1 MKCFYCKNTIPDN
14 SSECDICGAI
24 QETKV
29 VPPIPE
35 TGEDIKE
42 SKREIFLFKLQD
54 MLTRVVSIIMFVVL
68 CGGVSLWYGIYSY
81 NLIKTGGKNALI
93 NWLVYDR
100 AGLGILI
107 MMGCSYVMYIMTT
120 EKRHEFIYKFNMLL
134 PFIFLIGYI
143 LCWFLEL
150 LGI

>member
-35 TGEDIKE
+35 TEEDIKE

-81 NLIKTGGKNALI
+81 NLIKT
-93 NWLVYDR
+93 VVR
-100 AGLGILI
+100 
-107 MMGCSYVMYIMTT
+107 
-120 EKRHEFIYKFNMLL
+120 ML
-134 PFIFLIGYI
+134 
-143 LCWFLEL
+143 
-150 LGI
+150 